1 MHLQIV
7 KLQWRIADLAHTVFA
22 PVTLLLFSAF
32 IFLLTCNAIALAFAL
47 LHSIDHLVGDA
58 RFLPLC
64 IHSCVAGVLLL
75 NLKLNLLDLHLV
87 ENLGLGC
94 ELKLS

>member
-7 KLQWRIADLAHTVFA
+7 KLQWCVADLADTVLTSI
-22 PVTLLLFSAF
+22 PLLLFTALN
-32 IFLLTCNAIALAFAL
+32 FLLTCNTVALALAL

-87 ENLGLGC
+87 EHLGLGC